1 MKERWDAAVAQAE
14 AYQEKLLADAQ
25 LAERRVVMLK
35 AMVPF
40 LDDPTF
46 ADTLRAVLPSIEPPP
61 PPPVVHTPPPPQQIS
76 QYVQVTREL
85 VYAATQ
91 TFDEL
96 FTVNDVVDRMLNG
109 RQVDRVERLRIRTS
123 VAGGMIALSER
134 GQLMRE
140 SQGIGRKQSIW
151 RRVEHRAAHESMEH
165 VLNEQCDAGVGTH
178 A

>member
-1 MKERWDAAVAQAE
+1 MLRTPPSIDMKERWDAAVAQAE

-85 VYAATQ
+85 VHAATQ

-109 RQVDRVERLRIRTS
+109 RQVE
-123 VAGGMIALSER
+123 G
-134 GQLMRE
+134 
-140 SQGIGRKQSIW
+140 
-151 RRVEHRAAHESMEH
+151 
-165 VLNEQCDAGVGTH
+165 
-178 A
+178 